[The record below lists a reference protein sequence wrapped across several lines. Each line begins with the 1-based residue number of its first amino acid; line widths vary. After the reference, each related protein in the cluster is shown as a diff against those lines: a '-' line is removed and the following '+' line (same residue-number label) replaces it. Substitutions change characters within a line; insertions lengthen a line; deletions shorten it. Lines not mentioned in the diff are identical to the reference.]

1 MAFSRTYSG
10 RAPSHKVVL
19 LGESGV
25 GKTSLL
31 KRLDNNTFDEYQTA
45 TIGIE
50 KCTTV
55 MRVENEPVMVSTMHT
70 CTLRMMALVSI
81 ASYLV

>member
-10 RAPSHKVVL
+10 RAPSYKVVL

-31 KRLDNNTFDEYQTA
+31 KRLDTNTFDEYQTA

-50 KCTTV
+50 KCSKV
-55 MRVENEPVMVSTMHT
+55 LKVENEPVMVSTTH
-70 CTLRMMALVSI
+70 VHYDSSI
-81 ASYLV
+81 K